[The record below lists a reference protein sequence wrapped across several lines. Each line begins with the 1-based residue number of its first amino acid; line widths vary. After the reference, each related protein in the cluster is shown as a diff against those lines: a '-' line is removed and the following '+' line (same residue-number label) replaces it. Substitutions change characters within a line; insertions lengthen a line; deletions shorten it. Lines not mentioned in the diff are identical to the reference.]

1 MTTTATPSSWKA
13 SSHSHSSSRSS
24 RPLTTPRSSH
34 PITTPSSQMKTQL
47 SPTAR
52 TPHNIKDVKG
62 ASPSYFGFVVGD
74 DSIPPDSG
82 PGPHARQNWNE
93 SSRPGSRPASRP
105 MHNERNPEFEL
116 FRRQSEKNVSF
127 ALNTLPQTR
136 TDSFDSSQNQSNRS
150 PVSPAN
156 TGSNKL
162 QEAFRDDRPGN
173 ESNLEPAEKNPF
185 FLGVQRQGSPLSMSP
200 QQSVTA
206 DRHSRLSLPAR
217 EVQGSLGALRAP
229 RCDTFPPQPNKENSL
244 MLAPQEVAQTVD
256 QHSDKTLILDLRVYP
271 QYASSRLKG
280 ALNLCIPTTLLKRP
294 AFTVQKLADTF
305 TSDQDKATFNKW
317 RTAEY
322 IIVYDATS
330 SLAKEAVTSFNVLKK
345 FVAEDWKGKG
355 LVVKGGFAAC
365 KKLIPRLID
374 QGSRSSTQGSSESTL
389 SISPQNHQKIPVAGG
404 CQMPSTQ
411 NAANPFFGNIRQ
423 NMDLLDGVGQLPIKK
438 PADMNESEVKTLP
451 TWLRRAASVSNEGR
465 DVSNSFLGIEKS
477 EQQRMQKAL
486 STKVSYGTP
495 TQEKSHG
502 VQVAGIE
509 KGSKNRYNNIFPF
522 EHSRV
527 RLQNVPA
534 HGCDYINAS
543 FVKAS
548 YSNRKYI
555 ATQAPIPQTFDDF
568 WRVVWEQDIRVIVM
582 LTAESEGGQVKSHS
596 YWKSGEYGSVKVKQ
610 LGEKRVSLTAKADQR
625 PEIVQRKSNT
635 GRRLTTS
642 NATPTVEKRFNFEP
656 TKIEASSPK
665 LNEEP
670 SVVVRHFGISHSSHP
685 FSPMK
690 DITQLQ
696 YTQWPDFGAPAS
708 PTAILS
714 LIDLVDNYQRNA
726 SSPATLNTPNDPV
739 NEGQKP
745 IMVHCSA
752 GCGRTGTFCTIDSV
766 IDMLK
771 RQRLEQKQ
779 SHDAMD
785 VDSEDDWAKRDD
797 IDLVA
802 KAVDD
807 FRHQRLSM
815 VQNLRQFVLCYESI
829 IQWLHERN

>member
-1 MTTTATPSSWKA
+1 M
-13 SSHSHSSSRSS
+13 
-24 RPLTTPRSSH
+24 TTPRSSH
-34 PITTPSSQMKTQL
+34 PITTPSVHMKSQL
-47 SPTAR
+47 SPGAR
-52 TPHNIKDVKG
+52 TPHHTKDIKSP
-62 ASPSYFGFVVGD
+62 SPSYFGFVVGD
-74 DSIPPDSG
+74 DSIPADSG

-93 SSRPGSRPASRP
+93 PPRPASRP
-105 MHNERNPEFEL
+105 MNNERNPEFEL
-116 FRRQSEKNVSF
+116 FRRQSEKNVAF

-136 TDSFDSSQNQSNRS
+136 TNSFDLSQDQPDHSSVSPTNPDSQNPQEGLKDDKSGN
-150 PVSPAN
+150 VS
-156 TGSNKL
+156 KI
-162 QEAFRDDRPGN
+162 
-173 ESNLEPAEKNPF
+173 ESVENPF
-185 FLGVQRQGSPLSMSP
+185 FLGVPRQASPLSMSP
-200 QQSVTA
+200 RQSVTS
-206 DRHSRLSLPAR
+206 DRHSRLSLPAH
-217 EVQGSLGALRAP
+217 EAQDSLGALRAQ
-229 RCDTFPPQPNKENSL
+229 RCDTLPPQSSKENNV
-244 MLAPQEVAQTVD
+244 MLAPQEVAQIID
-256 QHSDKTLILDLRVYP
+256 QHSDKTLTLDLRVYP
-271 QYASSRLKG
+271 HYASSRLKG

-305 TSDQDKATFNKW
+305 NSDQDKATFDKW

-330 SLAKEAVTSFNVLKK
+330 SLPKEAVTSFNVLKK
-345 FVAEDWKGKG
+345 FVAEGWKGKG

-365 KKLIPRLID
+365 KKLVPRLID
-374 QGSRSSTQGSSESTL
+374 QGSKSSTQGSSESTL

-404 CQMPSTQ
+404 CQMPSTK

-438 PADMNESEVKTLP
+438 PENMNEGDVKSLP
-451 TWLRRAASVSNEGR
+451 TWLRRAASASNEGK
-465 DVSNSFLGIEKS
+465 DVSNRFLGIEKS

-534 HGCDYINAS
+534 HGCDYVNAS
-543 FVKAS
+543 FVKTS

-610 LGEKRVSLTAKADQR
+610 LGEKKVSLVAKGDQR
-625 PEIVQRKSNT
+625 PEIVQRKTNT

-642 NATPTVEKRFNFEP
+642 NATPTIEKRFNFEP
-656 TKIEASSPK
+656 AKIESSSPK
-665 LNEEP
+665 PDEEP

-714 LIDLVDNYQRNA
+714 LIDLVNNYQRSA
-726 SSPATLNTPNDPV
+726 SSPTTLNTPNEPV
-739 NEGQKP
+739 SEGQKP

-785 VDSEDDWAKRDD
+785 VDSDDDWVKRDD

-802 KAVDD
+802 KTVDD

-829 IQWLHERN
+829 IQWLHEGN